1 MLLKRLPDVVDTNPA
16 KVAFG
21 IVKIIFQIKDVCL
34 SFGHRRLTDSGCQEV
49 KGNID
54 AVDQRIISTVNQLRA
69 IEDARYGWKPNTD
82 KELRAVK
89 SFESTLIKEYGNL
102 IKLKK
107 QSIMRKIAV
116 HEECKGEI
124 AEIFQRINQAREQLV
139 RSLLKDLQPAHSADH
154 KYELEGKD
162 QSLRRSVCTPGTR
175 VRIRDDITKWANDTS
190 SESSSV
196 YWLVGQAGL
205 GKTTIAHTIARRFE
219 FAGDA
224 DDKIVLGGNF
234 FCSRQMKE
242 TRSATRIVRTIAYHL
257 ARRCK
262 AFADALDCTDFDIIH
277 QGVRAQLQKLLIEP
291 WRRVQSAESTQVP
304 YFLVII
310 DALDE
315 IDGQGGSE
323 FLRDLLDSI
332 NKYGLRGLKFFATS
346 RPDPGLVDH
355 LESFPNK
362 QFYHLQQVP
371 MEEAEAD
378 ITAYLNAELPNLQ
391 GTQELKNLVGQAAGL
406 FIYAATVV
414 KYLGK
419 SSPPEQRGRIIRLPP
434 SGIPQSRKDTSLLDR
449 LYLQVLQ
456 DAFGSFEDDDIDLDR
471 RLKIMH
477 TFLCSAEPI
486 SINIVAKLLFSPEDS
501 NFTETISDVL
511 TSLHAV
517 LYTQNHMVL
526 SYHKSFTDFMFD
538 QNRAERFWCDT
549 PQFHL
554 LLSNS
559 CFRVMDIGL
568 KFNIANIETSFIL
581 DQDNPALPNAV
592 KENIPPVL
600 RYSCFNWGY
609 HLAETDSHKLVDT
622 LSRFLKLPVLFWVE
636 AMNLMGSRGLC
647 ERMLRDAHNRVGAI
661 AISSDNRWI
670 VSGSD
675 DHTVRVWDASTG
687 EELKVLEGHSNPVW
701 SVAFSSDKKWIISGS
716 GDQTVRVWDASTGE
730 EMKVL
735 EGHSD
740 WVSSVAFSSNNKCIV
755 SSSRDWTVRVWDT
768 LTGEV
773 LKVMEGHSDWV
784 SSVAFSSDNKC
795 IVSSSRDWTVQVW
808 DTLTGEELK
817 VLEGHN
823 NWWIV
828 SGSGDHTV
836 RVWDTSTGEEL
847 KVLEG
852 HSDSV
857 SSVTFSSDNK
867 WIISSSWDQTMKV
880 LEGHSSS
887 VSSAAFSSDNKWI
900 ISGSR
905 DETVRVWDASTGEEL
920 KALEVA
926 FSSDNKWIVSGSY
939 DNTVRVWDVSTGE
952 ELKELEGHSN
962 LVSSV
967 AFTSDNKHIVS
978 GSRDNTVQVSVSSVQ
993 HAFFQYV
1000 RQKSRAS
1007 IHTGWL
1013 LSIGSDFHYL
1023 MFVPLAAN
1031 LPDSSNILTIPQSRA
1046 SSVDFMSA
1054 SIGPEWSDCF
1064 SCM

>member
-1 MLLKRLPDVVDTNPA
+1 MSNGQSSRSKTGSIKKIVERVKPKNWFTQGRCQTSSPAPSTSTGDLPSVQIGVALSGLQVVDPILGNSKAQSLASRQSYSSLRSSSFLHAHDPQDKATSIDTTAFRNAGPLRLLSASGSVLHHSETKGGPEKPSHAQSTVETFAGAALSFTTMLLKRLPDVMDTNPA

-21 IVKIIFQIKDVCL
+21 IVKIILQIKD
-34 SFGHRRLTDSGCQEV
+34 EV

-54 AVDQRIISTVNQLRA
+54 AVDQRIISTVDQLRA
-69 IEDARYGWKPNTD
+69 IEDARHGWKPNSD
-82 KELRAVK
+82 KESRAIK

-102 IKLKK
+102 IKLKEH
-107 QSIMRKIAV
+107 SIMRKIAV
-116 HEECKGEI
+116 HEESKGEI
-124 AEIFQRINQAREQLV
+124 AEIFQRINQARGQLV
-139 RSLLKDLQPAHSADH
+139 MMTSLRVHAIVLEIREDLARSLLKDLQPAHSADH
-154 KYELEGKD
+154 KYELDGEN

-196 YWLVGQAGL
+196 YWLVGQAGS

-242 TRSATRIVRTIAYHL
+242 TRSAMRIVRTIAYHL

-277 QGVRAQLQKLLIEP
+277 QGVCAQLQKLLIEP
-291 WRRVQSAESTQVP
+291 WRQVQSTEATQIP
-304 YFLVII
+304 HFLVII

-315 IDGQGGSE
+315 IDDQRGSE

-419 SSPPEQRGRIIRLPP
+419 CSPPEQRGRISRLPP

-456 DAFGSFEDDDIDLDR
+456 DAFDSFEDDDVDFDR

-477 TFLCSAEPI
+477 TFLCSAEPV
-486 SINIVAKLLFSPEDS
+486 SINIVAKLLFPPEDPD
-501 NFTETISDVL
+501 FTETISHVL
-511 TSLHAV
+511 ASLHAV

-538 QNRAERFWCDT
+538 QNRAKRFWCDT
-549 PQFHL
+549 PQFDL

-581 DQDNPALPNAV
+581 DQDNPALPDAV
-592 KENIPPVL
+592 KQNILPVL
-600 RYSCFNWGY
+600 RYSCFSWGY
-609 HLAETDSHKLVDT
+609 HLAKTDSHKLVDT

-636 AMNLMGSRGLC
+636 AMNLMGSRSLC
-647 ERMLRDAHNRVGAI
+647 ERMLRDAHKLFTNDNSSLADNFGEAASFALHFSGSGAALSTPHLYISSLATWRPRSVLSQGWKIHFPGIPNFVHASEGRSTLMTITIGSQVDAI
-661 AISSDNRWI
+661 AISSDNKWI
-670 VSGSD
+670 VSGLYNKTVWVWNAS
-675 DHTVRVWDASTG
+675 TGEELKVLEVRVWDASTG
-687 EELKVLEGHSNPVW
+687 EELKVLEGHS
-701 SVAFSSDKKWIISGS
+701 S
-716 GDQTVRVWDASTGE
+716 
-730 EMKVL
+730 
-735 EGHSD
+735 
-740 WVSSVAFSSNNKCIV
+740 
-755 SSSRDWTVRVWDT
+755 
-768 LTGEV
+768 
-773 LKVMEGHSDWV
+773 
-784 SSVAFSSDNKC
+784 
-795 IVSSSRDWTVQVW
+795 
-808 DTLTGEELK
+808 
-817 VLEGHN
+817 
-823 NWWIV
+823 
-828 SGSGDHTV
+828 
-836 RVWDTSTGEEL
+836 
-847 KVLEG
+847 
-852 HSDSV
+852 SV
-857 SSVTFSSDNK
+857 SSVTFSTDNK
-867 WIISSSWDQTMKV
+867 RIV
-880 LEGHSSS
+880 LG
-887 VSSAAFSSDNKWI
+887 SDDK
-900 ISGSR
+900 
-905 DETVRVWDASTGEEL
+905 
-920 KALEVA
+920 
-926 FSSDNKWIVSGSY
+926 
-939 DNTVRVWDVSTGE
+939 
-952 ELKELEGHSN
+952 
-962 LVSSV
+962 
-967 AFTSDNKHIVS
+967 
-978 GSRDNTVQVSVSSVQ
+978 TVQVSVSSAQ
-993 HAFFQYV
+993 HASLQYV
-1000 RQKSRAS
+1000 RQKSKAS
-1007 IHTGWL
+1007 THTGWL
-1013 LSIGSDFHYL
+1013 LSTGSDSHYL

-1031 LPDSSNILTIPQSRA
+1031 LPDPSNILTIPQSRA
-1046 SSVDFMSA
+1046 SSVDFTSA
-1054 SIGPEWSDCF
+1054 SIGPEWSNCF
-1064 SCM
+1064 SCMC